1 MSKFVLAADLGG
13 TNLRMSVVDREGT
26 FLHSRRTAT
35 PRSDS
40 YHEVVDAV
48 VRLANECRES
58 IGEGNTI
65 SAFGLAA
72 AALVNSG
79 SGTIISAPNLPELN
93 GSKIVREIEERL
105 GIRTILVNDANAA
118 AVGEHWKGAS
128 RAVDS
133 SICVTLGTGVGG
145 GIILNG
151 LPWIGIDGTAGEV
164 GHINVEPNGV
174 ECGCGSHGCLEQYA
188 SANALTRMVGELA
201 AEYPDSI
208 LANARDLTA
217 LQIFEAGKV
226 NDELAV
232 EVFRRMGTYLGIAL
246 ADLVNVLNPEAI
258 VLGGGAAAGWDLF
271 IDHVRSQI
279 TERAFQQPAER
290 VRLVRAE
297 LGDAAGMYG
306 AAWSAFNVKAEAFQ
320 QS

>member
-1 MSKFVLAADLGG
+1 MSRFVLAADLGG
-13 TNLRMSVVDREGT
+13 TNLRMSVVDREGI
-26 FLHSRRTAT
+26 FFHSSRTAT

-40 YHEVVDAV
+40 YHEVVDAI

-58 IGEGNTI
+58 VGKGDTI

-93 GSKIVREIEERL
+93 GSRIVEEVEEKL
-105 GIRTILVNDANAA
+105 GIKTILVNDANAA

-128 RAVDS
+128 RAFDS

-151 LPWIGIDGTAGEV
+151 LPLIGMDGTAGEV

-174 ECGCGSHGCLEQYA
+174 ECGCGSRGCLEQYA
-188 SANALTRMVGELA
+188 SASSLKRMVRELA
-201 AEYPDSI
+201 PDYLLST
-208 LANARDLTA
+208 LANETDLTA
-217 LQIFEAGKV
+217 LQIFEAGKA
-226 NDELAV
+226 NDELAL
-232 EVFRRMGTYLGIAL
+232 EVFRRMGTYLGIVL
-246 ADLVNVLNPEAI
+246 AGLVNVLNPEAI
-258 VLGGGAAAGWDLF
+258 VFGGGAAAGWDLF
-271 IDHVRSQI
+271 ICYVRSEI

-306 AAWSAFNVKAEAFQ
+306 AAWSAFNVKAQAFQ
-320 QS
+320 RS